1 MYKFIFVTFGALFW
15 GFYEMSGGNDFEPG
29 WWLDEDGARTAEA
42 EAGASPADDA
52 ERVARADTGNLLTQV
67 ATPAAAQAATAA
79 PGAQTVPPEL
89 VDTVRDVALTRRA
102 MPEDDT
108 DASGV
113 RETTAASS
121 NALDTGDTAEPVRDV
136 RQVDGNVVN
145 MRTGPGTNFSVMAQ
159 LRRGDSVEVLRE
171 SEGWLK
177 LRVVE
182 SNRIGWMADFLV
194 TASAE

>member
-1 MYKFIFVTFGALFW
+1 
-15 GFYEMSGGNDFEPG
+15 
-29 WWLDEDGARTAEA
+29 
-42 EAGASPADDA
+42 
-52 ERVARADTGNLLTQV
+52 
-67 ATPAAAQAATAA
+67 
-79 PGAQTVPPEL
+79 
-89 VDTVRDVALTRRA
+89 
-102 MPEDDT
+102 
-108 DASGV
+108 
-113 RETTAASS
+113 
-121 NALDTGDTAEPVRDV
+121 
-136 RQVDGNVVN
+136 